1 MDANVS
7 IVSLDEYTLKKATFA
22 LEKLLEPF
30 GGLEWVKSG
39 MKIIIKANL
48 VMKKSP
54 SAAATTHPILIE
66 ALSKMLVQKGA
77 TVIIGDSPGG
87 VYTLPYLSLIYN
99 STGMSA
105 IENKD
110 SGILLNRNF
119 EVGEAR
125 YDEAKVLKAF
135 QYTKYL
141 DEADAIINF
150 CKLKTHGMMAYSGA
164 CKNLFGAIPGTRKPE
179 YHYHYP
185 NHSDFA
191 NILVDLVEYFK
202 PTLHIADAVYG
213 MEGNGPTAGTPRFI
227 GALLASKN
235 PHSLDVAGA
244 HIMGLKCEDVPTLQK
259 AVERNLTVD
268 NVSKLNIHGDIESFV
283 ISDYKTVDTRKVT
296 QIRRHGK
303 IVNKAMETLLN
314 HRPVLKYPQ
323 KCVGCGECFKT
334 CPANAIVMQDKKPVI
349 NKKACIRCFC
359 CQEFC
364 PVGALAVHRSVA
376 ARILSK

>member
-1 MDANVS
+1 MDVNVS
-7 IVSLDEYTLKKATFA
+7 IFPQDEYTLKKATLA
-22 LEKLLEPF
+22 LEGVLEPL
-30 GGLEWVKSG
+30 GGLSWVKSG
-39 MKIIIKANL
+39 MKIVIKANL

-110 SGILLNRNF
+110 SGIFVNRNF
-119 EVGEAR
+119 EVGEAH
-125 YDEAKVLKAF
+125 YAEAEILKSF

-141 DEADAIINF
+141 DDADAIINF

-191 NILVDLVEYFK
+191 NILVDLAEYFK
-202 PTLHIADAVYG
+202 PTLNIADAVYG

-244 HIMGLKCEDVPTLQK
+244 HIMGLKCEDVPTLKK
-259 AVERNLTVD
+259 AVERGLTVD
-268 NVSKLNIHGDIESFV
+268 SAAKLNIYGELEKFV
-283 ISDYKTVDTRKVT
+283 VPDYKTVDARKVT
-296 QIRRHGK
+296 EIKRHSRL
-303 IVNKAMETLLN
+303 INKTIETLLN
-314 HRPVLKYPQ
+314 HRPILKYPE

-334 CPANAIVMQDKKPVI
+334 CPANAIKMVDKKPEI
-349 NKKACIRCFC
+349 NKKNCIRCFC

>member
-1 MDANVS
+1 MDVNVS
-7 IVSLDEYTLKKATFA
+7 IVPLDEYTLKKATAA
-22 LEKLLEPF
+22 LFQVLEPF
-30 GGLEWVKSG
+30 GGLEWVKAG
-39 MKIIIKANL
+39 MKIVIKANL
-48 VMKKSP
+48 VMKKAP

-66 ALSKMLVQKGA
+66 ALAKMLVQKGA

-87 VYTLPYLSLIYN
+87 IYTLPYLSIIYN

-110 SGILLNRNF
+110 TGILLNRNF
-119 EVGEAR
+119 NVGEAN
-125 YDEAKVLKAF
+125 YEQASILKHF
-135 QYTKYL
+135 QYTQYL

-202 PTLHIADAVYG
+202 PTIHIADAVYG

-227 GALLASKN
+227 GALLAAKN

-244 HIMGLKCEDVPTLQK
+244 HIMGLKCEDVPTLSA
-259 AVERNLTVD
+259 AVKRGLTAD
-268 NVSKLNIHGDIESFV
+268 SVSKLNIYGDVESFV
-283 ISDYKTVDTRKVT
+283 VSDYKTVDARKVT
-296 QIRRHGK
+296 EIKSHGK
-303 IVNKAMETLLN
+303 LINKTIETFLN
-314 HRPVLKYPQ
+314 HRPVLKYPE
-323 KCVGCGECFKT
+323 KCIGCGECCRT
-334 CPANAIVMQDKKPVI
+334 CPASAIAMVDKKPVI
-349 NKKACIRCFC
+349 NKKSCIRCFC

-364 PVGALAVHRSVA
+364 PVGALAVHRSIM

>member
-244 HIMGLKCEDVPTLQK
+244 YIMGLKCEDVPTLQK

-303 IVNKAMETLLN
+303 FVNKAMETLLN